1 MDFKAAIAQEIIK
14 ALGESPLSQQ
24 EIAGFLEVPPDTK
37 MGDYAFPC
45 FKLARS
51 LRKAPPP
58 LLSVTFA
65 RAGLTVSVI
74 V

>member
-14 ALGESPLSQQ
+14 ALGESPLSQE

-45 FKLARS
+45 FKLS
-51 LRKAPPP
+51 KALHSRP
-58 LLSVTFA
+58 
-65 RAGLTVSVI
+65 
-74 V
+74 